1 MANRRTAYEL
11 SESQVVTPK
20 PVISLFW
27 RLTRKHRE
35 HLGSVLDVGA
45 GDCRFA
51 TGGEF
56 DSYTG
61 VEIDR
66 KRISADPP
74 TNGKIIH
81 ACAFRHA
88 ENGYDACVGNPPYAR
103 HHDIESGWKE
113 RTVAR
118 LERELGVSLNRHSN
132 LFVYFLCLGLLK
144 VHEDGLLA
152 LVIPYEWV
160 SRPSARAVRE
170 HIRANRWN
178 VEVYRFQ
185 MAIFPGVLTTASI
198 SIVDKARRDGSWKYY
213 DITPSYRVI
222 PRQGVADSEAGVLDY
237 AARGRIWGLRGL
249 SPGTQKIF
257 TLTEGERIRA
267 GLGKRD
273 VVPCV
278 TTLKDVPRSLR
289 SLSRTSFK
297 KHFIQAGKKCWL
309 IRSHEDKKSAE
320 LTAYLESVPLTDR
333 QNYTCQNQTPWFRY
347 RPHPVPRLL
356 FSSGFT
362 TFGPKVLVNSVGAR
376 TVGSVWGIHG
386 QKISSLRRLQKYLL
400 AIDFEK
406 QVVAHANTL
415 KKVEVRQLNSVLNG
429 YIELEQKDA
438 QRTAR

>member
-1 MANRRTAYEL
+1 
-11 SESQVVTPK
+11 
-20 PVISLFW
+20 
-27 RLTRKHRE
+27 
-35 HLGSVLDVGA
+35 
-45 GDCRFA
+45 
-51 TGGEF
+51 
-56 DSYTG
+56 
-61 VEIDR
+61 
-66 KRISADPP
+66 
-74 TNGKIIH
+74 
-81 ACAFRHA
+81 
-88 ENGYDACVGNPPYAR
+88 
-103 HHDIESGWKE
+103 
-113 RTVAR
+113 
-118 LERELGVSLNRHSN
+118 
-132 LFVYFLCLGLLK
+132 
-144 VHEDGLLA
+144 
-152 LVIPYEWV
+152 
-160 SRPSARAVRE
+160 
-170 HIRANRWN
+170 
-178 VEVYRFQ
+178 